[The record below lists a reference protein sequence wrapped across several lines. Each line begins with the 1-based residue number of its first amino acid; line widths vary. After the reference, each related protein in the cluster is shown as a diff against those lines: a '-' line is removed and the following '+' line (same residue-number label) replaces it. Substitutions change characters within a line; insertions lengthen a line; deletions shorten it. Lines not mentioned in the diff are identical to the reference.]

1 VKEVIVSIETGIP
14 QSFQLMGHKI
24 TVKVIPKARW
34 RRKSCVGVWIPD
46 KLRIELLDDGE
57 ASVVQHTFCHELTH
71 AMLDMISHELSRDE
85 QFVDQLGA
93 LLQQALTTFE
103 IKSAR
108 TKNK

>member
-1 VKEVIVSIETGIP
+1 MSIETGIP

-34 RRKSCVGVWIPD
+34 KKKSCVGMWLPD
-46 KLRIELLDDGE
+46 KLRIEILDAGE
-57 ASVVQHTFCHELTH
+57 LTFVQHVFCHELTH
-71 AMLDMISHELSRDE
+71 AMLDMMSHEMSRDE

-103 IKSAR
+103 FHNAKSQ
-108 TKNK
+108 